1 MTTVNVTHVKGCVED
16 LELGEGTVQQIRNGR
31 LVTLTKFG
39 AASIPWSIDPVT
51 GAPISIRAR
60 VEALEFNLV
69 TSVAAAAQSE
79 TNAAQSETNAAQS
92 ETNAAQS
99 ETNAAQS
106 KAAALASQNAA
117 AQSETSAAQSKAA
130 ALASQ
135 NAAAQSETNA
145 AQSKAAA
152 LASQNAAAQS
162 ETNAA
167 QSEMLAQDWAVKLVN
182 EVAPGEGYS
191 AKYWAQQAADIVT
204 DGIIDDSVTNQVK
217 TWSGSKISTS
227 LEAKADKDVIF
238 YANSKTVTNS
248 VTIQAGQNAMSIG
261 PELSFVP
268 SAVITVE
275 DGAVWTII

>member
-191 AKYWAQQAADIVT
+191 AKYIVT